1 MVRVSVRV
9 YSRFKSILKQNESMP
24 DKKVSVSWIT
34 ESLSID
40 MLSLKCFDVG
50 VRVWV
55 RVWLGFRLG
64 FIVDLNQF

>member
-9 YSRFKSILKQNESMP
+9 YSRFKSILKQNESMW
-24 DKKVSVSWIT
+24 DKKGSVFWIT

-40 MLSLKCFDVG
+40 MFSLKYFGVG

-64 FIVDLNQF
+64 FIPD